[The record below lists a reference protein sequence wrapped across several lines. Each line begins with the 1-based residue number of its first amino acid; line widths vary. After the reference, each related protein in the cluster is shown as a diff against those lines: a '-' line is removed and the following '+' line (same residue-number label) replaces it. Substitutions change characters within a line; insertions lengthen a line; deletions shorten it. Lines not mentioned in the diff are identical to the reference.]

1 MNWDN
6 QMKKRVLILSTSAG
20 SGHKTAAT
28 ALEKAFRR
36 SSHVEEV
43 VNKDALEYTNQGF
56 KALYSDLFAELVKKN
71 PIFLGWWYD
80 ESDQPWRTDD
90 MRLLIDRLNAEPLI
104 KFIKEFRPD
113 ITVCTH
119 FMPAGIIA
127 RLMTKGD
134 LHTTLSIVTTDF
146 DFHSMWLSRVFN
158 RYFVAIDDTKAHLE
172 TLGMP
177 RERIT
182 VSGIPVDP
190 LFSEPVDKKKILDKY
205 HLQPD
210 KPIIIVSAG
219 SAGDNRLKYI
229 VKSVMQLQ
237 TDTQTI
243 IVCGNNRQLR
253 SDIEVLVMEQ
263 ASKFRVLGYTS
274 DMANL
279 MKVATLFVGKPGGL
293 TISEALA
300 ASLPMVIVWPI
311 PGQEERNSDH
321 LLERGA
327 AIRCNDI
334 TVVTYKLDK
343 LLNDPQRLKQMR
355 ENAHSL
361 GRPDA
366 SKKIVETLLSE
377 TFITPVYLSKT
388 DQERM
393 IEAVK
398 FE

>member
-1 MNWDN
+1 
-6 QMKKRVLILSTSAG
+6 MKKRVLILSTSAG

-28 ALEKAFRR
+28 ALEKAFRQ
-36 SSHVEEV
+36 SAQVEEV

-71 PIFLGWWYD
+71 PIFLGWWYE

-158 RYFVAIDDTKAHLE
+158 RYFVAIDETKAHLE

-177 RERIT
+177 KERIT

-190 LFSEPVDKKKILDKY
+190 LFSEPVDKQKILDKY
-205 HLQPD
+205 QLQAD

-229 VKSVMQLQ
+229 VQRVMQLH

-263 ASKFRVLGYTS
+263 AAKFRVLGYTS
-274 DMANL
+274 DMASL
-279 MKVATLFVGKPGGL
+279 MKIATLFVGKPGGL
-293 TISEALA
+293 TISEAMA
-300 ASLPMVIVWPI
+300 ASLPVVIVWPI

-334 TVVTYKLDK
+334 TVVTHKLDK

-366 SKKIVETLLSE
+366 AQKIVETLLSE
-377 TFITPVYLSKT
+377 KFITPVYLSKT

-393 IEAVK
+393 VEAVK